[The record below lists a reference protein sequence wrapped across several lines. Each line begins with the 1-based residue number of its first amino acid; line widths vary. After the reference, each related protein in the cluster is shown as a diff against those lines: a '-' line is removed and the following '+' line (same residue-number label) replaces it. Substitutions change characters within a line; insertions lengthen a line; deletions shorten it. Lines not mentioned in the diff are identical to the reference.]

1 MPKPSART
9 YSRYTLQAVALLGSL
24 IRESRIEANLTAE
37 ALAERAGIS
46 RALLRRIE
54 RGDPG
59 CSIGVVFEVAAIL
72 GVPLFE
78 ADPRDI
84 ARRLRHSQDKQALLP
99 QAVRP
104 SAGEVKDDF

>member
-1 MPKPSART
+1 MPKPAGRP
-9 YSRYTLQAVALLGSL
+9 YSRYTLQALALLGSL
-24 IRESRIEANLTAE
+24 VRERRIEANLTAE

-46 RALLRRIE
+46 RALLRRVE

-72 GVPLFE
+72 GIPLFD

-84 ARRLRHSQDKQALLP
+84 SRRQRHGQDRQVLLP
-99 QAVRP
+99 RAVR
-104 SAGEVKDDF
+104 SSVRKVKDDF